1 MGGAIS
7 KKSGRYI
14 SKFIFLSFCG
24 SIQIL
29 HKETLR
35 SILMAS
41 GLCYLFFGEWFFSK
55 QEVTFEYSGCQLLTQ
70 AVQNHLKYFLQLQLH
85 SKHDLATQNCET
97 TLKNLYFS
105 PLFLGK
111 TCVMPH
117 VCTLKKGKLP
127 PELEFKRL
135 WAWTWLHWCLQQS
148 QQSKPWGKWKL
159 SKDEQKKLRKAF
171 VKGHLLSFSKR
182 FPKNKPA
189 EPPRH

>member
-1 MGGAIS
+1 MGGAIY

-24 SIQIL
+24 SIQNL
-29 HKETLR
+29 NKETLR
-35 SILMAS
+35 SILTAS
-41 GLCYLFFGEWFFSK
+41 GLWYFFFGEWFFSK
-55 QEVTFEYSGCQLLTQ
+55 QEVTFEYSRCQLLTQ

-85 SKHDLATQNCET
+85 SKHDVGTQNPENT
-97 TLKNLYFS
+97 PQTWNFS

-111 TCVMPH
+111 TCGMPH
-117 VCTLKKGKLP
+117 VCTLKKGKLT

-159 SKDEQKKLRKAF
+159 CEDEQKSWGRL
-171 VKGHLLSFSKR
+171 FSKVTSCR
-182 FPKNKPA
+182 FQNVFQKNKLA
-189 EPPRH
+189 KPPRR

>member
-1 MGGAIS
+1 MVGAVC

-29 HKETLR
+29 HKEALR
-35 SILMAS
+35 SILTAS
-41 GLCYLFFGEWFFSK
+41 GLCYFFFGEWFFSR
-55 QEVTFEYSGCQLLTQ
+55 QEVKFEYSDCQLLTQ
-70 AVQNHLKYFLQLQLH
+70 AVQNQTKYFLRLQLH
-85 SKHDLATQNCET
+85 STHDFATQNPET
-97 TLKNLYFS
+97 TPERWNFS
-105 PLFLGK
+105 PPFQGK

-135 WAWTWLHWCLQQS
+135 WTWTWLHWCLQQS

-171 VKGHLLSFSKR
+171 LKGHLLSFSKR
-182 FPKNKPA
+182 FPKNKPVK
-189 EPPRH
+189 PPRH